1 MGIYRLIVDQF
12 RKDLP
17 GQLFAQFDPPLIEA
31 ENVPDHAL
39 NEDLVF
45 VHGDQTA
52 KGSGSKLLEQD

>member
-1 MGIYRLIVDQF
+1 MGSHRFIVGQF

-17 GQLFAQFDPPLIEA
+17 GQLFPQFDPPLVEA
-31 ENVPDHAL
+31 ENVPDNAL

-52 KGSGSKLLEQD
+52 EGSGSKLL